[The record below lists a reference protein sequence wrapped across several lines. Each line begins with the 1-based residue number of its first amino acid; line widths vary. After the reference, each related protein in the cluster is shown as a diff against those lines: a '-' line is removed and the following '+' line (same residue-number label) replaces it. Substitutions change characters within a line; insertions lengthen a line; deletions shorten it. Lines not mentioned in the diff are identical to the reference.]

1 MGPFLEINVYV
12 DIFICAARLSRME
25 NNSEKSRRVPAMTEP
40 YQVTAVS
47 EDGVG
52 LKCVD
57 ICIEDSVTITVN
69 DRVISRLAV
78 TPLDLVPFVTGY
90 LICEGLISQKEEILE
105 ISVELP
111 DIRVVIQ
118 NDHGF
123 PESPALEIRSSGAPG
138 LSTDWESLNRPLG
151 DGIRVSVDTIF
162 NAMGLINEMA
172 ATWRSTGGTHC
183 TILLDAGGT
192 MVSSAEDM
200 GRHSSVDKAVGMAVA
215 AGYNTAD
222 CFMVCT
228 GRLPAGMVAKAYRAG
243 ISLVVS
249 NNAPFTTGIDLARRL
264 NITLAGFARPPR
276 ALIYS
281 VPERIIFS

>member
-1 MGPFLEINVYV
+1 
-12 DIFICAARLSRME
+12 ME
-25 NNSEKSRRVPAMTEP
+25 RKSDKNRSEPGMTES

-47 EDGVG
+47 EEGIG
-52 LKCVD
+52 LKNVD
-57 ICIEDSVTITVN
+57 VCIEDSVTLIVN

-90 LICEGLISQKEEILE
+90 LLCEGIISKKEDIME
-105 ISVELP
+105 ISVDLP
-111 DIRVVIQ
+111 DIRVILKD
-118 NDHGF
+118 NPLCPGS
-123 PESPALEIRSSGAPG
+123 PETEIRSSGAPG
-138 LSTDWESLNRPLG
+138 LLTDWESLNQPLG
-151 DGIRVSVDTIF
+151 DGIRVKIDTIF
-162 NAMGLINEMA
+162 DAMGLINQMA

-183 TILLDAGGT
+183 TILLDQEGN

-200 GRHSSVDKAVGMAVA
+200 GRHSSVDKAVGMAILS
-215 AGYNTAD
+215 GHDTAR

-228 GRLPAGMVAKAYRAG
+228 GRLPAGMIAKAYRAG

-264 NITLAGFARPPR
+264 NMTLAGFARPPR

-281 VPERIIFS
+281 VPERVIFR